1 MGLFLPFLEVSFVR
15 ACVRALSDW
24 LDIRSSWSWKGWMIV
39 LWHFLGSLYCGFLLG
54 DGLSDGYDE
63 GLWWW

>member
-1 MGLFLPFLEVSFVR
+1 MR